1 MSHTIDQDQ
10 AERRQSSRFPV
21 VRAVRFKMMSGGSAT
36 ESGRG
41 HTVNI
46 SSTGALFTTER
57 QLASGKW
64 IELSISWP
72 AQLDGICPLQ
82 LVAEGCVVRTEPGK
96 AALEFQRCEFRTVGA
111 NAFTS

>member
-1 MSHTIDQDQ
+1 MI
-10 AERRQSSRFPV
+10 E
-21 VRAVRFKMMSGGSAT
+21 RAVIFKSMGRKPDV
-36 ESGRG
+36 ESGKG
-41 HTVNI
+41 QTVNM
-46 SSTGALFTTER
+46 SSTGVLFSTDGELTPGR
-57 QLASGKW
+57 R